1 MRRQVSHKRE
11 RIQSDI
17 YRGVSELISRD
28 INDERV
34 RKASPILQEVAL
46 NRDGSLAKIY
56 ISFLREELSENDKK
70 EVMRIL
76 QKSAGYFRSCLAKI
90 IKARSVP
97 RLDFYYDSWKEEM
110 NLVDEVLRKEGEEL
124 KAILGPE
131 SNDDSTPSP
140 ELEPTGDDPEVEEP
154 S

>member
-28 INDERV
+28 VNDERV

-110 NLVDEVLRKEGEEL
+110 NLVDEVLRKESEEL
-124 KAILGPE
+124 KAIIGPE